1 MRSALMNQELLVAA
15 ATWFTVAAAFDIQTI
30 QTSDAR
36 INYATFDVWKTIY
49 DVNKIIHFIYALR
62 TT

>member
-15 ATWFTVAAAFDIQTI
+15 ATLFTVAAAFDI